1 MHEQDGGSLKH
12 ILLTHAHRSHL
23 GRLAE
28 LKRMSG
34 ATVYAHEWEA
44 DIIAGERKA

>member
-23 GRLAE
+23 GGLSE